1 MLTNILTESTTL
13 LCEGQ
18 GAEQMIFGA
27 FHMENEEASQKSDT
41 EGVIE
46 LPGVV
51 SRKKQLVPMIV
62 LALQE

>member
-1 MLTNILTESTTL
+1 
-13 LCEGQ
+13 
-18 GAEQMIFGA
+18 
-27 FHMENEEASQKSDT
+27 MENEEASQKSDT